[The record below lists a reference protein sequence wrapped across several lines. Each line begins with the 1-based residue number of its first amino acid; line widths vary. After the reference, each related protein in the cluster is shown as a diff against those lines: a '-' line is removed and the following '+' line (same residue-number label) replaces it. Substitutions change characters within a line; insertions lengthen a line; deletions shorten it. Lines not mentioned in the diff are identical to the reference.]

1 MAKLTDVPGLK
12 AEVVV
17 DGKPLKEYNDPDP
30 FPPKTV
36 SKYVQATS
44 GVEFGIFYKFRA
56 PFPRNRTVSMKV
68 TVDGRELD
76 EPLIPPR
83 DLFDKNGH
91 TSTGPIS
98 TNGEQ
103 FSVQRFCF
111 SDLDI
116 RESTIMGHHN

>member
-1 MAKLTDVPGLK
+1 MAKLTGVPGLE

-17 DGKPLKEYNDPDP
+17 DGKPLREYNDSDP
-30 FPPKTV
+30 SPPKTV
-36 SKYVQATS
+36 SKYVEVTS
-44 GVEFGIFYKFRA
+44 GAEFEIRYRFRA

-68 TVDGRELD
+68 TVDGREMD

-83 DLFDKNGH
+83 DLFDKKGH
-91 TSTGPIS
+91 TSAGPIS

-111 SDLDI
+111 SDL
-116 RESTIMGHHN
+116 ETSEFYHHSPS